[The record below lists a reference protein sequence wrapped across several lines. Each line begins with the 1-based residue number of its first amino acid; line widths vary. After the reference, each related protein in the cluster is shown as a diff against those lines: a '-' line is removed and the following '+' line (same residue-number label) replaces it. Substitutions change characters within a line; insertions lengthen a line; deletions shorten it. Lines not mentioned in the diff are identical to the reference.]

1 MSRLRSLELVT
12 RPLTRRALAFAWLF
26 GALLV
31 AGRAQA
37 GDPYVRWF
45 TLTTPHFHVHFHAG
59 IEDVAQRAATAAE
72 DVYEHLSP
80 ELGLRPRRT
89 TEIVLNDGTEDA
101 NGFAY
106 TLPYPS
112 VTLYVAAPD
121 DMSAL
126 GDYDD
131 WVSHLVTHELT
142 HILHMEHVSGV
153 PSAVNSVLGNTLAP
167 NEEQPHWILEGLA
180 VAMETEHT
188 SGGRLRSSQF
198 DMMLRADVLENN
210 VATLDEISH
219 LPRRWPGGTLWY
231 LCGAHFIDWISS
243 IYGPNIYAAVAADY
257 GATIIPFGVNRAIR
271 RATGLTYEDLYEGW
285 KKDIRAHYAAQARA
299 LGATGLRE
307 GRRLTRRGWSAIDPR
322 FLPARCGA
330 PGEVAYLR
338 SDADTLAGVYTV
350 SVDAKGGNDA
360 ERWVRSTGRSLA
372 FGPDCSLFFDS
383 VAPSARMYP
392 FGDVFRLPP
401 GVRAPDGTEP
411 ALDRLTTGRRV
422 RDVDVSADGR
432 RIVYV
437 TSDSGTVTL
446 RIADLGADGRIGAER
461 RLVPSGRYE
470 QAFTPR
476 FSPDGTRVAYGVWT
490 TGGYRDIRIV
500 DIASGHLV
508 ELWHDRSLDQQPAWS
523 PDGKILYL
531 SSDRSGIPNIYAYDV
546 ADNALFQVTNVL
558 TGAYMPEPSPDGKTL
573 VYVGYTSA
581 GFDLFALPLDRAQWR
596 PASPPVAERPRP
608 RYVEQKH
615 WPVAPYRALPTL
627 RPYAW
632 GIGYGTSTFGNAVT
646 LSTSGSD
653 AIGRHSFLAKLLIE
667 TEDADLVGSLD
678 YTYSELPFGFNASA
692 FRGVA
697 PRKDYRVGST
707 PQTVK
712 EYRTGVSTG
721 VALDLPAAFEAQSIA
736 LSYTIL
742 DWDHQRPIPHLD
754 PEALLP
760 TEPDSGILAAVHLG
774 YSFSSATATA
784 YAISLESGLR
794 LAVGGDFAQ
803 PAWGSESTL
812 TALSGQLSTY
822 FTLPWLR
829 HHVLALGLSGGA
841 ATGDY
846 ARLDYYYTGGFVD
859 TSVVNAYTSGVQQ
872 TGFVLRGY
880 TPNQFAGTNY
890 NLLNVE
896 YRFPILYVDRGL
908 STLPGFLRTLSGV
921 AFLDWGGAYNQ
932 LDLQKPLD
940 AYHVGVGGELWVHFS
955 FVYVDDSVLRIGVAR
970 GLDSEAPH
978 GLQTYFVAA
987 AMF

>member
-1 MSRLRSLELVT
+1 MSRL
-12 RPLTRRALAFAWLF
+12 RALAFAWVLA
-26 GALLV
+26 ALLV
-31 AGRAQA
+31 VGRARA

-72 DVYEHLSP
+72 DVYERLSP
-80 ELGLRPRRT
+80 ELGLRPSRT
-89 TEIVLNDGTEDA
+89 TEIVLTDGTEDA

-131 WVSHLVTHELT
+131 WISHLITHELT

-153 PSAVNSVLGNTLAP
+153 PSVVNSVFGNTLAP
-167 NEEQPHWILEGLA
+167 NEQQPHWILEGLA

-198 DMMLRADVLENN
+198 DMMLRADVLEHN

-231 LCGAHFIDWISS
+231 LYGAHFIDWIES

-271 RATGLTYEDLYEGW
+271 RATGVTYEDLYAGW
-285 KKDIRAHYAAQARA
+285 KKDIHARYAAQARA
-299 LGATGLRE
+299 IAATGLRE
-307 GRRLTRRGWSAIDPR
+307 GRRLTHEGWSAIDPR

-330 PGEVAYLR
+330 PREVAYLR

-350 SVDAKGGNDA
+350 SVDAKPGATA
-360 ERWVRSTGRSLA
+360 ERLVRSTGRSLA
-372 FGPDCSLFFDS
+372 FAPDCSLYFDTVS
-383 VAPSARMYP
+383 PSARVYP
-392 FGDVFRLPP
+392 FGDVFRLPR
-401 GVRAPDGTEP
+401 GVRPSDGSDAGLE
-411 ALDRLTTGRRV
+411 RLTTGRRV
-422 RDVDVSADGR
+422 RDIDVSADGR

-446 RIADLGADGRIGAER
+446 RIAELGADGRLGNER
-461 RLVPSGRYE
+461 RLVASGRYE

-476 FSPDGTRVAYGVWT
+476 FSPDGTRVAYGAWT
-490 TGGYRDIRIV
+490 AGGYRDVRIV
-500 DIASGHLV
+500 DVASGKLL
-508 ELWHDRSLDQQPAWS
+508 ELWHDRSLDQQPSWS
-523 PDGKILYL
+523 PDGKFVYL
-531 SSDRSGIPNIYAYDV
+531 SSDRSGVPNIYAFEL
-546 ADNALFQVTNVL
+546 ATGALYQVTNVL

-573 VYVGYTSA
+573 VYVGYTSR
-581 GFDLFALPLDRAQWR
+581 GFDLFALPLDRSEWR
-596 PASPPVAERPRP
+596 PAAPPVTERPHP
-608 RYVEQKH
+608 HYVEQKY

-632 GIGYGTSTFGNAVT
+632 AVSYGTSTFGNAVT

-653 AIGRHSFLAKLLIE
+653 AIGRHSLLAKLLIE
-667 TEDADLVGSLD
+667 TEEPDLIGTLD
-678 YTYSELPFGFNASA
+678 YTYSELPFAFHASA

-697 PRKDYRVGST
+697 PRTDYRVGSA
-707 PQTVK
+707 PQKVK

-721 VALDLPAAFEAQSIA
+721 VALDMPGTFEGQSVA
-736 LSYTIL
+736 LSYTVL
-742 DWDHQRPIPHLD
+742 DWDHQQPIPHLD

-774 YSFSSATATA
+774 YSFSNATATP

-794 LAVGGDFAQ
+794 LVVGGDFAQ

-812 TALSGQLSTY
+812 TAFAGQVSTY

-841 ATGDY
+841 ASGDY

-859 TSVVNAYTSGVQQ
+859 ASVVDAYTTGVQQ
-872 TGFVLRGY
+872 SGFVLRGY
-880 TPNQFAGTNY
+880 TPSQFSGTNY

-896 YRFPILYVDRGL
+896 YRFPMLYIDRGL

-932 LDLQKPLD
+932 LDLRKPLD

-955 FVYVDDSVLRIGVAR
+955 FVYVDDSILRIGFA
-970 GLDSEAPH
+970 
-978 GLQTYFVAA
+978 
-987 AMF
+987 